1 MSFTIENVDSFLE
14 LCMHESLFWYIRVM
28 KTFWPLHFIVF
39 IRLML
44 PLLIWKHIFL
54 YMHIL
59 SWLYSLSASQRGV
72 ARFWPLPFKYRLR
85 QSFSF
90 SLSSLNRL
98 RQNGISLLQ
107 TTRLVA
113 KYIKIWMPT
122 MIFVA
127 IRIIFLISW

>member
-54 YMHIL
+54 HMHIL
-59 SWLYSLSASQRGV
+59 SWLYSFTASQRGV
-72 ARFWPLPFKYRLR
+72 ARFWPLPFKHRSR
-85 QSFSF
+85 QSFSSSF
-90 SLSSLNRL
+90 SSLNRL

-107 TTRLVA
+107 TTRLVP

-122 MIFVA
+122 KIFVA